1 MLGVAIGIFVAGAA
15 VAIAVPLQQ
24 KSVRHAQAAMVAEDL
39 RDFAHVFHAQVRQED
54 TWPPATN
61 SPGQVPAGMEGALD
75 RSWSQRTPIG
85 GGYLWA
91 PDALHR
97 GQRYRATIMLWPT
110 NRGPVSDD
118 PRLLEEIDRL
128 LDDGDL
134 RSGNFQLGYRDQ
146 PFFVLEP

>member
-1 MLGVAIGIFVAGAA
+1 MLGVAIGIFVAGAT
-15 VAIAVPLQQ
+15 VAIAVPLRQ
-24 KSVRHAQAAMVAEDL
+24 KSLRQARAAIVADDL
-39 RDFAHVFHAQVRQED
+39 REFAHVFQAQAKQRG

-61 SPGQVPAGMEGALD
+61 IPGQVPRGMEAALD
-75 RSWSQRTPIG
+75 RTWSQRTPIG

-91 PDALHR
+91 PEALHR

-110 NRGPVSDD
+110 ARGPVSDD
-118 PRLLEEIDRL
+118 PRLLEEIDRQ

-134 RSGNFQLGYRDQ
+134 HTGNFQLGYRDQ